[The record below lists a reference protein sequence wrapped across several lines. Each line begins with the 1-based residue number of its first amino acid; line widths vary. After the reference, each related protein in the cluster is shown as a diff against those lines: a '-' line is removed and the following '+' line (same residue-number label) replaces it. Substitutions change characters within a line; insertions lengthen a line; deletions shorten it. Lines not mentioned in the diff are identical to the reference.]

1 MPGVSRSLLVS
12 RLRHLEDGG
21 VVERRAGAR
30 PNFTEY
36 LLTEAGND
44 LKEVIEHLGAWGVK
58 WAFAE
63 PTAEE
68 LNPALL
74 LWKIHQRI
82 DRHELPLGRTVVQFD
97 LTGRGGRRLWLILS
111 PREVSVCLKPPGFDS
126 DLILRTDVSLLYRV
140 WVGHIDYHAAVRRGE
155 IVLDGPRNLARALPG
170 WFMWSPMARF
180 VRARHA
186 V

>member
-1 MPGVSRSLLVS
+1 L
-12 RLRHLEDGG
+12 
-21 VVERRAGAR
+21 
-30 PNFTEY
+30 NFT
-36 LLTEAGND
+36 
-44 LKEVIEHLGAWGVK
+44 AWGVK

-68 LNPALL
+68 LDPALL

-82 DRHELPLGRTVVQFD
+82 DRRGLPSRRTVVQFD
-97 LTGRGGRRLWLILS
+97 LTGRKGRRLWLVPTQQEI
-111 PREVSVCLKPPGFDS
+111 SVCLKPPGFDA
-126 DLILRTDVSLLYRV
+126 DLILRADVSLLYRV

-155 IVLDGPRNLARALPG
+155 IAVDGRRDLARALPE

-186 V
+186 AQVFNA